1 MYISIER
8 GDKMGVNE
16 FVNIGSKI
24 KKLRIASGYN
34 QTQFAKMLEIP
45 RTTYINYENGHREP
59 SKEIIKKIA
68 NTLNVDI
75 NDLLGINNNAQ
86 AAKLD
91 ETKWVSIKNE
101 DEIKKMLSEDDIF
114 SLKKEIVKTLFE
126 SIDAV
131 KNYINSNN
139 MDANNLDNIIKAL
152 SETMDFKVRMDTS
165 EDEPKMYIN
174 FIVDTQGNKEG
185 E

>member
-59 SKEIIKKIA
+59 SKEMIEKIA
-68 NTLNVDI
+68 AALNVEI
-75 NDLLGINNNAQ
+75 SDLIGQPITISYDEKEYLIEQLMNKLGYQIIGDDSEGYLCIKYKNAEYEIDQ
-86 AAKLD
+86 SDLDKLYD
-91 ETKWVSIKNE
+91 SSTSFLEFQLQE
-101 DEIKKMLSEDDIF
+101 L
-114 SLKKEIVKTLFE
+114 LKHSRKI
-126 SIDAV
+126 
-131 KNYINSNN
+131 
-139 MDANNLDNIIKAL
+139 
-152 SETMDFKVRMDTS
+152 
-165 EDEPKMYIN
+165 
-174 FIVDTQGNKEG
+174 GHKEG